1 MRKKSG
7 RPGFQHRQKIAHPQ
21 FVLKGH
27 GFNRAINPSREPN
40 SKPAHAALRAMI
52 SSIGVYTLA
61 NNIHEQSFVADISSW
76 INSILERTS
85 GLPFRNAKVE
95 EYPHGKRTRRDLSIY
110 DKDGKVAICGEVKMP
125 DAPDGKTPYDEDVV
139 QDAFLKSSQ
148 SGARFFFTWNVN
160 RLVIFDP
167 SKVTLP
173 ILQRQTKDYKW
184 FTLTKS
190 VEVRSPSIES
200 KLRNEYLPSLLQDL
214 ASLYRGETPFG
225 VLPPDERF
233 ILMLESF
240 LERPVEL
247 TRKETYRRWHDDNAF
262 RKDISA
268 WMVNSQKWTIPKN
281 EFDLADLLDRAS
293 KLSCYILAN
302 KLIFYEALRHRF
314 PLTPISIPNT
324 VDSVDR
330 MYGRL
335 AHFFQEAQKVTEDY
349 ETIFWPDYGAKLPLF
364 APGAIDAWKSITHQ
378 IALFKLGSLQYDVLG
393 PIFQRLI
400 DKDSKHKYGQHYT
413 QPTIVDVINSFTIR
427 RADAVVMD
435 PGCGSGTFLIRA
447 YARKRWL
454 DPTMDHATAISQLYG
469 IDWSGFAVHL
479 AALGLASQDM
489 VEANNY
495 PRVVREDFFNVAPA
509 VKFMALP
516 LGSMQRSSGLGS
528 KQVEILMPTIQ
539 AGVGNPPYIRQEE
552 IEKSRKDSYQNLIR
566 KEAPELKFSGRSD
579 IYVYFW
585 PHLNTFLHADG
596 MMGLLTSSSWL
607 DVEYGFR
614 LQGWFLDHFKILAIL
629 ESVKEPWFEGARV
642 STAVTIIQ
650 PCADSEQ
657 RNSNKVKFV
666 QLRVPL
672 ADLLEND
679 GTEDGRQRAA
689 ERLRDIILKTNR
701 DKSTEQYRILVRTQS
716 ELYQQGIRD
725 TGLTEEAVEG
735 EEEETGVCEQHV
747 IHAVRTESRYEGS
760 KWGVFLRAPDL
771 YFELMMKHGSNFVPL
786 EDLAEIRFGVKSGC
800 DDFFFPMDI
809 TKEALELEDKFKFQN
824 KHGVSRTRVASGRV
838 KIVRA
843 GDGTVWPIEAEYLQP
858 EVHSSMGI
866 ESLEIR
872 RDQIKRHILLV
883 NKHKSALKHK
893 LVLAYIEYGE
903 RENFGESNPVA
914 ERSTCKARTL
924 WYDVTG
930 GRRGDVFWPMI
941 HKYRHIVAS
950 NPEKLICN
958 HNLFDVTSSYPEIA
972 SALPGVLNSTLVAF
986 LKQFY
991 GRAAGM
997 EGTLKTEVVD
1007 VKMLLVPNLKIATA
1021 SQLKAIGDAFEK
1033 LAKRPSGLLL
1043 EDSLV
1048 EMVPVESIDRY
1059 ESMPASLPQ
1068 ELRQADRQ
1076 ELDRAVLSMVGV
1088 HESELDSVLNNLY
1101 NETTLI
1107 YRRGRLLDIKTA
1119 KNKRGMKRGNSTSAL
1134 EVADSVWE
1142 NINPKELRAYPEN
1155 FLVKRELLD
1164 HYSLPNERPKLIED
1178 LFHRPRIR
1186 FKSEEVEF
1194 RHLEQAKLAEA
1205 LVKTGLYGT
1214 LAVPQEAGACIKA
1227 LKEWTDYITEIRERL
1242 EIEISNVTPDE
1253 AKSSAAANILMRRV
1267 LQFRPSPSV

>member
-1 MRKKSG
+1 M
-7 RPGFQHRQKIAHPQ
+7 AD
-21 FVLKGH
+21 
-27 GFNRAINPSREPN
+27 
-40 SKPAHAALRAMI
+40 KP
-52 SSIGVYTLA
+52 
-61 NNIHEQSFVADISSW
+61 HEQAFVADISSW
-76 INSILERTS
+76 INSILESRND
-85 GLPFRNAKVE
+85 LPFTKARVE

-110 DKDGKVAICGEVKMP
+110 DKDGKVALCGEVKMP

-139 QDAFLKSSQ
+139 QDAFLKASQ
-148 SGARFFFTWNVN
+148 TGARFFFTWNVN

-167 SKVTLP
+167 GKVTLP

-184 FTLTKS
+184 FTFTKS
-190 VEVRSPSIES
+190 VEVRSPGIEH

-247 TRKETYRRWHDDNAF
+247 TRHETYRRWHEDKAF
-262 RKDISA
+262 RKDISG

-281 EFDLADLLDRAS
+281 EYDLADLLDRAS
-293 KLSCYILAN
+293 KLACYILAN

-314 PLTPISIPNT
+314 PLTPITIPNT

-335 AHFFQEAQKVTEDY
+335 AHFFEEAQKVTEDY
-349 ETIFWPDYGAKLPLF
+349 QTIFWPDYGAKLPLF

-413 QPTIVDVINSFTIR
+413 QPTIVDVINAFTIR

-454 DPTMDHATAISQLYG
+454 DPTMDHSTAISQLYG

-516 LGSMQRSSGLGS
+516 LGSMQTSSGLGS
-528 KQVEILMPTIQ
+528 KQIEILMPTIQ

-552 IEKSRKDSYQNLIR
+552 IEKSRKDTYQSLIR
-566 KEAPELKFSGRSD
+566 KEAPGLKFSGRSD

-642 STAVTIIQ
+642 STAVTIVQ
-650 PCADSEQ
+650 PCSDAEM

-666 QLRVPL
+666 QLRVPI
-672 ADLLEND
+672 AELLEND

-689 ERLRDIILKTNR
+689 ERFRDIILKTNQ
-701 DKSTEQYRILVRTQS
+701 DKRTEQYRILVRTQS

-725 TGLTEEAVEG
+725 TGLTEEADEG
-735 EEEETGVCEQHV
+735 EEKETGVGEQHV

-771 YFELMMKHGSNFVPL
+771 YFELMDRFHDRFTTFDSI
-786 EDLAEIRFGVKSGC
+786 ASIRRGITSGC
-800 DDFFFPMDI
+800 DDFFFPTDI
-809 TKEALELEDKFKFQN
+809 TQETLELEDKFEFQN
-824 KHGVSRTRVASGRV
+824 KHGVSRTRVASGRI

-843 GDGTVWPIEAEYLQP
+843 GDGSVWPIEAEYLQP
-858 EVHSSMGI
+858 EIHSSMEI
-866 ESLEIR
+866 ESLEIHG
-872 RDQIKRHILLV
+872 DQIKRQILLV
-883 NKHKSALKHK
+883 NKPKSALKNK
-893 LVLAYIEYGE
+893 LVHAYIEYGE
-903 RENFGESNPVA
+903 HENFGETKPAS
-914 ERSTCKARTL
+914 ERSTCIARTP

-930 GRRGDVFWPMI
+930 GKRGDVFWPKA
-941 HKYRHIVAS
+941 HKYRHIAAS

-958 HNLFDVTSSYPEIA
+958 NNLYDVSALHDEIA

-1007 VKMLLVPNLKIATA
+1007 VKMMPIPNLTTATA
-1021 SQLKAIGDAFEK
+1021 NQLKAIAEAFEK

-1048 EMVPVESIDRY
+1048 EMVPVENIDRY
-1059 ESMPASLPQ
+1059 ESMPVSLPQ

-1076 ELDRAVLSMVGV
+1076 ELDRAVLSMIGV
-1088 HESELDSVLNNLY
+1088 EENEMDFVLNNLY
-1101 NETTLI
+1101 EQTTLV

-1134 EVADSVWE
+1134 EVADLVWE
-1142 NINPKELRAYPEN
+1142 NINPSELRAYPEN
-1155 FLVKRELLD
+1155 FLEQRELLD
-1164 HYSLPNERPKLIED
+1164 HYSLPSEKPKLIED

-1205 LVKTGLYGT
+1205 LVKTGLSGT
-1214 LAVPQEAGACIKA
+1214 LAIPQETGSCKRV
-1227 LKEWTDYITEIRERL
+1227 LNEWTDYITAIRERL

-1253 AKSSAAANILMRRV
+1253 AKSAAAMNILMRRV
-1267 LQFRPSPSV
+1267 LQLR